1 MGIIARHPVR
11 LYDKRKPPVMARRG
25 CATAVCVGSIPNGRL
40 FAQYHRFA
48 TVWREAGVIGIGTIR
63 RTAGSFAGIDEL
75 ELVSGG
81 WSLVF
86 YQLDRGPLKTE
97 LEQIGTDRAVLS
109 RIRFNRALD
118 QRGCS
123 PPGLLTFGFLDTDGP
138 NTRWCGRETG
148 EHTLLNFNLTGGF
161 ESVSQPGHHGFTFS
175 ISEDQLAVV
184 AGTVAAR
191 EFEQCLTAVTKSPS
205 FLTAKVGALRALA
218 RELCDS
224 TRRDP
229 GRLTSP
235 RFREGLEFELPYRLV
250 SVFASTEPEPG
261 TYTSRQRAIK
271 KARALMEDRLGEPL
285 TVKELCEHAGVSWRT
300 LDYAFRNH
308 FDLTPQTYLKALRLD
323 AVHRLLRTHSCATVT
338 HAAHQCG
345 FRHMSKFAAHYRRH
359 SGELPSETLRASRP

>member
-1 MGIIARHPVR
+1 V
-11 LYDKRKPPVMARRG
+11 
-25 CATAVCVGSIPNGRL
+25 T
-40 FAQYHRFA
+40 
-48 TVWREAGVIGIGTIR
+48 REETIR
-63 RTAGSFAGIDEL
+63 RVAGSFCGIDEL
-75 ELVSGG
+75 EAASGG

-97 LEQIGTDRAVLS
+97 LVQIGTDLAVLS
-109 RIRFNRALD
+109 RVRFSRALD

-138 NTRWCGRETG
+138 NHRWCGRETG

-161 ESVSQPGHHGFTFS
+161 ESVSQPGHHAFTFS
-175 ISEDQLAVV
+175 ISEDQLTVV
-184 AGTVAAR
+184 AGTVAAH
-191 EFEQCLTAVTKSPS
+191 ELEQCLTAVTKSPS
-205 FLTAKVGALRALA
+205 FLTAKVGGLRALA

-229 GRLTSP
+229 GRSTSP

-250 SVFASTEPEPG
+250 SVFASAEPEPG

-285 TVKELCEHAGVSWRT
+285 TVRELCEHAGVSWRT

-308 FDLTPQTYLKALRLD
+308 FDMTPQAYLKALRLD
-323 AVHRLLRTHSCATVT
+323 TVRRLLRTNSCASVT
-338 HAAHQCG
+338 RAARQCG
-345 FRHMSKFAAHYRRH
+345 FRHMSKFAADYRSH
-359 SGELPSETLRASRP
+359 FGELPSETLRSSKP

>member
-1 MGIIARHPVR
+1 MGIIARHPVS
-11 LYDKRKPPVMARRG
+11 LYDKRKPPVMVRRG
-25 CATAVCVGSIPNGRL
+25 RGTACCHWSVPRTRL
-40 FAQYHRFA
+40 FAQYHGFA
-48 TVWREAGVIGIGTIR
+48 TVWRGAGVTKKRTIR
-63 RTAGSFAGIDEL
+63 RTAGSYDSIDDL
-75 ELVSGG
+75 EAASGG

-86 YQLDRGPLKTE
+86 YQLERGPLKTE

-123 PPGLLTFGFLDTDGP
+123 PPGSLTFGFLDTDGP
-138 NTRWCGRETG
+138 NVRWCGRETG

-161 ESVSQPGHHGFTFS
+161 ESVSQSGHHGFTFS

-205 FLTAKVGALRALA
+205 FPSAKVGGLRALA

-229 GRLTSP
+229 GRFTSP

-250 SVFASTEPEPG
+250 SVFASAEPEPG

-285 TVKELCEHAGVSWRT
+285 TVRELCEHAGVSWRT

-308 FDLTPQTYLKALRLD
+308 FDMTPQAYLKALRLD
-323 AVHRLLRTHSCATVT
+323 MVRRLLRTNSCASVT
-338 HAAHQCG
+338 RAARQCG
-345 FRHMSKFAAHYRRH
+345 FRHMSKFAADYRSH
-359 SGELPSETLRASRP
+359 FGELPSETLRSSRP